1 MSATYWLGLLLGLF
15 GAACQAA
22 NYSFTKD
29 CQEKSGL
36 TGIRLLLC
44 SHAFM
49 CAAAAV
55 PFLIFGHYRAFDGGV
70 ALRLCFIVAPYFCG
84 QYFTNAAIAASDSSV
99 VSPLLTV
106 KIPILAVISVLV
118 LGESFTLT
126 QALAAGI
133 IVIIGVR
140 FSCISGRISPK
151 PLLLT
156 ALGALS
162 YCVSDLSMAWLM
174 RYFGEQGVSSRASQV
189 FMGITFEYVACGAVA
204 ALAAPLLKVRVTLRS
219 SAATWKMGTAWL
231 LSMVG
236 IVGCFNLD
244 GVVAGNI
251 VQSLRA
257 VIGVL
262 IAYVFYRKYIRDP
275 GNFRR
280 KLAASFCMIACVC
293 LYYA

>member
-1 MSATYWLGLLLGLF
+1 MNFYSLGLLLGLF

-22 NYSFTKD
+22 NYSFTKE
-29 CQEKSGL
+29 CQEKAGL
-36 TGIRLLLC
+36 KGLRLLLC
-44 SHAFM
+44 AHAFM
-49 CAAAAV
+49 FVVCLV
-55 PFLIFGHYRAFDGGV
+55 PFLAFGHYRFFDGGV
-70 ALRLCFIVAPYFCG
+70 AFWLVFIVIPYFFG
-84 QYFTNAAIAASDSSV
+84 QYFTNAAIAVSDSSV

-106 KIPILAVISVLV
+106 KIPILALISVFFM
-118 LGESFTLT
+118 GESFSLT
-126 QALAAGI
+126 QGVAAI
-133 IVIIGVR
+133 AIVLIGVH
-140 FSCISGRISPK
+140 FSSISGRISPK

-162 YCVSDLSMAWLM
+162 YCLSDISMTCLM
-174 RYFGEQGVSSRASQV
+174 RHFATAGGHTRTEQI
-189 FMGITFEYVACGAVA
+189 FMGITYEYVACGFASLII
-204 ALAAPLLKVRVTLRS
+204 ALLLRVKVSARSCVT
-219 SAATWKMGTAWL
+219 TWKMGTAWL

-262 IAYVFYRKYIRDP
+262 IAYIFYRKYIRDP

-280 KLAASFCMIACVC
+280 KLIASFGMILCVC